1 MNGIELGA
9 LCQLLHISHVEAAQI
24 SPHRHEAE
32 WHRWESSTDAVPSSL
47 ALEVQEWS
55 ARFFFLLDHSQA
67 NFTSDVIVEH
77 LEGLLEETN
86 GDFEEALLPDQ
97 AVLLNCLVNAVI
109 GHLILSGDVA
119 FPKNG
124 TTLQRVRRSLF
135 LSINEAAEQVGDT
148 TEAAWTSWEASIQ
161 GEEISD
167 EVWKKILG
175 LGEYRGD
182 AVARFIGGSTAPAT
196 LLKSAVRTAYLVW
209 FGRFEDFVRF
219 HSAQANRPTVGQ
231 WRALQSAYA
240 ELFGRDPGQRE
251 SVVFDMQDF
260 SATPLGEGDQF
271 IAWMKAAAIQKRESL
286 HDRREEERR
295 FYVPPRQLLH

>member
-9 LCQLLHISHVEAAQI
+9 LCQLLHISRVEAAQI

-32 WHRWESSTDAVPSSL
+32 WHRWESSKDAVPSSL

-67 NFTSDVIVEH
+67 NFTPDVIVEH
-77 LEGLLEETN
+77 LEGFLEETN
-86 GDFEEALLPDQ
+86 GDFDEALLPDQ
-97 AVLLNCLVNAVI
+97 SALLNCLVSAVI
-109 GHLILSGDVA
+109 GHLILGGDVV

-124 TTLQRVRRSLF
+124 PMLQRVRRSLF
-135 LSINEAAEQVGDT
+135 LSVKEAAEEIGAT
-148 TEAAWTSWEASIQ
+148 TEFVWTAWEASPH
-161 GEEISD
+161 GEEIPED
-167 EVWKKILG
+167 VWSQIQLLG
-175 LGEYRGD
+175 RYRGNS
-182 AVARFIGGSTAPAT
+182 VSRFIGGNAAPAT

-219 HSAQANRPTVGQ
+219 NAAQANRPTVGQ

-240 ELFGRDPGQRE
+240 ELFGRDPGQRV
-251 SVVFDMQDF
+251 SVVFDMQEF

-286 HDRREEERR
+286 HDRREEESL
-295 FYVPPRQLLH
+295 FYVPPGQLLH